1 MKHAFKRLTALIM
14 IMVFTCISLIGCTKQ
29 THTND
34 IRKITLNEV
43 AHSIFYAPQY
53 VAIEKGYFKD
63 EGIDLTLVTGF
74 GADKVMTALISGDA
88 DIGLKPLFI
97 YIPVVLQIMLSILH
111 SLHNVPVIFLSQEI
125 I

>member
-43 AHSIFYAPQY
+43 AHSIFTHLNMWQS
-53 VAIEKGYFKD
+53 KKD
-63 EGIDLTLVTGF
+63 ISRT
-74 GADKVMTALISGDA
+74 KALI
-88 DIGLKPLFI
+88 
-97 YIPVVLQIMLSILH
+97 
-111 SLHNVPVIFLSQEI
+111 
-125 I
+125 

>member
-1 MKHAFKRLTALIM
+1 M
-14 IMVFTCISLIGCTKQ
+14 
-29 THTND
+29 
-34 IRKITLNEV
+34 
-43 AHSIFYAPQY
+43 
-53 VAIEKGYFKD
+53 AIEKGYFKD

-88 DIGLKPLFI
+88 DIGFMGSEASVYI
-97 YIPVVLQIMLSILH
+97 YTGVLQIMLSILH

>member
-14 IMVFTCISLIGCTKQ
+14 IMVFTCISLIGCTK
-29 THTND
+29 HTQKND

-74 GADKVMTALISGDA
+74 GADKVMTALISGG
-88 DIGLKPLFI
+88 DILAFLPG
-97 YIPVVLQIMLSILH
+97 QGEIMKCEELL
-111 SLHNVPVIFLSQEI
+111 
-125 I
+125 